1 MSASAGSIVCSE
13 YLVFT
18 PDTSITGDLTGDNL
32 VSADDAVLTLTIYAK
47 KAAGMDVDFS
57 EAQVA
62 VADVNGDGAVDVK
75 DAVAILTYY
84 AKVSAGLQ
92 PTWEEVIG

>member
-1 MSASAGSIVCSE
+1 
-13 YLVFT
+13 
-18 PDTSITGDLTGDNL
+18 
-32 VSADDAVLTLTIYAK
+32 
-47 KAAGMDVDFS
+47 MDVDFS

-62 VADVNGDGAVDVK
+62 AADVNGDGAVDVK